1 MVLIQEL
8 MQQIQE
14 LMQQI
19 QELIRQ
25 QGKGEEYPQVLDK
38 KVESKRF
45 LLCNDAAIAILKAA
59 KVQ

>member
-1 MVLIQEL
+1 MVL
-8 MQQIQE
+8 IQE